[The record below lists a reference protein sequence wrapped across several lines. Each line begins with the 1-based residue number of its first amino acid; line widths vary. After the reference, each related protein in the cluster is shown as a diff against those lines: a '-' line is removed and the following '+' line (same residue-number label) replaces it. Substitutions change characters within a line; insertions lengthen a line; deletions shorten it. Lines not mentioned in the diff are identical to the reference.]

1 MPALLRWIVTQISE
15 RLPPHLS
22 ERPHSNSDEAPWND
36 CHGRQADAPKSSREA
51 LWMCG
56 TNDGVLKIDGVW
68 LRITGNLAVGSNRTR
83 LTIIKDS
90 DNDEPRIARV
100 KHLAVSVGQP
110 TIGGNWHML
119 HRDGMIDV
127 ATNDADLRLVPSH
140 NDIAMPDE
148 PPPRQLLVRQL
159 VPFAPITDEVTW
171 RQRVSRSATSAGRSD
186 NTSRID
192 SEQTLVTNRKI
203 NLSRRGQRI
212 ENGGPDDILG
222 ARIGPACAPGSSTEA
237 GSYSSRAACSRP
249 EDITSTRYAQ
259 TQMHFEKLQCQIAPL
274 DYK

>member
-1 MPALLRWIVTQISE
+1 
-15 RLPPHLS
+15 
-22 ERPHSNSDEAPWND
+22 
-36 CHGRQADAPKSSREA
+36 
-51 LWMCG
+51 MCG

-171 RQRVSRSATSAGRSD
+171 RQRVLPLGH
-186 NTSRID
+186 
-192 SEQTLVTNRKI
+192 Q
-203 NLSRRGQRI
+203 RRPIRQH
-212 ENGGPDDILG
+212 
-222 ARIGPACAPGSSTEA
+222 
-237 GSYSSRAACSRP
+237 
-249 EDITSTRYAQ
+249 ITDR
-259 TQMHFEKLQCQIAPL
+259 F
-274 DYK
+274 